1 MIAMYF
7 LMFLL
12 LVCKLIRWKKEKKCS
27 TQSFEN
33 YLFLRYKSTK
43 NKSRAL
49 ERTEMKQ
56 ICFRNSMNTFLR
68 KPQQNRQYNKIK
80 VNQDVELRQDWSI
93 SQSIYLT
100 VNNFYYVINFLNTNE
115 FKSFSDNLFPL
126 YLREKKHKTPD
137 SRNEAK

>member
-1 MIAMYF
+1 
-7 LMFLL
+7 
-12 LVCKLIRWKKEKKCS
+12 
-27 TQSFEN
+27 
-33 YLFLRYKSTK
+33 
-43 NKSRAL
+43 
-49 ERTEMKQ
+49 MKQ

-68 KPQQNRQYNKIK
+68 KPQQKRQYNKIK